1 MSSLTYYFV
10 KANSP
15 LMDQLWNLFDN
26 PFDKCPDSGEVWQ
39 YMGSVKSSNKPDRHE
54 FRHRNHPAVK
64 ARVYRRIYGSLETG
78 FEVFESHA
86 TGLVWSETVD
96 PWRGKPL
103 SLS

>member
-15 LMDQLWNLFDN
+15 LMDQLWSLFQN
-26 PFDKCPDSGEVWQ
+26 PFDECPESGEVWQ

-54 FRHRNHPAVK
+54 FRHRHHPAVK
-64 ARVYRRIYGSLETG
+64 ARVYRRIYGSIETG
-78 FEVFESHA
+78 FEVIDSHA